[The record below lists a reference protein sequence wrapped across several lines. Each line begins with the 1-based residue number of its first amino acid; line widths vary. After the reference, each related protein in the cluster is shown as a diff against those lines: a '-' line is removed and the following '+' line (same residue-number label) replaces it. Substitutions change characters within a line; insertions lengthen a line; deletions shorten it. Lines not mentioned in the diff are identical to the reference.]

1 MSKGRGSSRIRFR
14 SYRSGLK
21 ETRRTHREKKVIAW
35 HSQER
40 SARRN
45 RSFPVLF
52 KRFLEQVGPFKGSL
66 FFALGTLTIAT
77 LLALVPPAV
86 TKFAIDSVFEGL
98 PLPAELVAV
107 VPGASALPE
116 APRQLLVALVMIVV
130 VVSLCSTAFSIAGRW
145 KATQLVKRLQA
156 RLRKTVFDHVSRL
169 PLNRVHDMKSGGAT
183 SLVREDAGG
192 VGDLIFAMIYNPWR
206 AIIQLLG
213 SLLVLAW
220 VDWRLLVGS
229 FVLLPAVWYTHRT
242 WIGRIRPMYRDVR
255 TQRQEVDAHATE
267 AFGGMRVVRGFA
279 RTRSEA
285 SRYARGNHYMLRQEL
300 HVWWWA
306 RGVELV
312 WSLLIPIASA
322 ALLWYGGL
330 QVIEGTIT
338 VGDLVMFLA
347 YLTMLLG
354 PIEVLANSA
363 TMFQTN
369 LAGLDRVLD
378 VLDEPRELPD
388 VTDPVI
394 LQPADVRGRLD
405 IEDVTFTYPNADDA
419 AITNLSFSAEPGSM
433 IALVGRSGAGKTTC
447 CNLVARFYDPDSGRI
462 RLDGEDL
469 RSINLDSFR
478 RILGI
483 VEQDVFLFD
492 GTIRENIA
500 YARRGATDDD
510 VRRAAE
516 LAVAME
522 FIDKLPDGWDTFIGE
537 RGVKLSGGQRQ
548 RIAIAR
554 AILAD
559 PRILVLDEATSNLDT
574 ESERMIQKG
583 MDELMQGRT
592 SLVIAHRLSTIVHAD
607 LIVVL
612 DQGRMVDSGTHE
624 ELMAR
629 NGEYERM
636 VLLQTT
642 PPGSLKAS
650 GRTDPSQD

>member
-1 MSKGRGSSRIRFR
+1 MNTGRGSSRTRFS

-21 ETRRTHREKKVIAW
+21 ETRRNHRREKVVSW
-35 HSQER
+35 HSQAR
-40 SARRN
+40 STRRT
-45 RSFPVLF
+45 RSFPILF
-52 KRFLEQVGPFKGSL
+52 RRFLDLVRPFRGSL
-66 FFALGTLTIAT
+66 LFALSTLSVATI
-77 LLALVPPAV
+77 LALVPPAM
-86 TKFAIDSVFEGL
+86 TKFAIDSVFEGQ
-98 PLPAELVAV
+98 PLPAELIALI
-107 VPGASALPE
+107 PGASSLPE
-116 APRQLLVALVMIVV
+116 APEQLLVCLVAVVV
-130 VVSLCSTAFSIAGRW
+130 VVSILSTMLSIAGRW
-145 KATQLVKRLQA
+145 KATQIVKRLQA
-156 RLRKTVFDHVSRL
+156 RLRKTVFDHVARL

-206 AIIQLLG
+206 AVIQLLG
-213 SLLVLAW
+213 SLLILAW

-229 FVLLPAVWYTHRT
+229 FVLLPVVWYTHRT

-285 SRYARGNHYMLRQEL
+285 GRYARGNHFMLRQEL

-306 RGVELV
+306 RGVELA
-312 WSLLIPIASA
+312 WSLLIPLASA

-330 QVIEGTIT
+330 QVIKGTIT

-347 YLTMLLG
+347 YLAMLLG
-354 PIEVLANSA
+354 PVEVLANSA

-378 VLDEPRELPD
+378 VLEEPRELPD
-388 VTDPVI
+388 VPEPLVLDRAT
-394 LQPADVRGRLD
+394 VRGRLE
-405 IEDVTFTYPNADDA
+405 IEQVTFTYPNADEP
-419 AITNLSFSAEPGSM
+419 AISDLTFSAEPGSM

-447 CNLVARFYDPDSGRI
+447 CNLVARFFDPDEGCI
-462 RLDGEDL
+462 RLDGNDL
-469 RSINLDSFR
+469 RTIKLDSFR
-478 RILGI
+478 RLLGI

-492 GTIRENIA
+492 GTVRENIA
-500 YARRGATDDD
+500 YARRDATDEE
-510 VRRAAE
+510 VRTAAE

-522 FIDKLPDGWDTFIGE
+522 FIEKLPNGWDTLIGE

-548 RIAIAR
+548 RLAIAR

-592 SLVIAHRLSTIVHAD
+592 SLVIAHRLSTITHAD

-612 DQGRMVDSGTHE
+612 EGGRMVDSGTHE
-624 ELMAR
+624 ELMER
-629 NGEYERM
+629 NREYERM

-642 PPGSLKAS
+642 PPVSRKSAPTS
-650 GRTDPSQD
+650 GGA